1 MRMSDWSSDVCSSD
15 LGDVEP
21 VHFLAGRA
29 GLDRHQRLSQ
39 HLGCVLLH
47 LVDRL
52 RQAHAA
58 LGVRGRTDEL
68 ALAATTCMDLRLD
81 DIKRPGEFFGSGSRL
96 FSGEGGIA
104 RRNRRAELRK
114 QFLGLIRSEEPPS
127 ELQSLMRI
135 SYAVF
140 C

>member
-81 DIKRPGEFFGSGSRL
+81 DIKRHGEFFGSGSRL
-96 FSGEGGIA
+96 FSGEGGIDRKSTRLNSSHSCA
-104 RRNRRAELRK
+104 SRMPSSACKQNRHNNSTTK
-114 QFLGLIRSEEPPS
+114 QT
-127 ELQSLMRI
+127 
-135 SYAVF
+135 Y
-140 C
+140 